1 MAYTYFI
8 KIYCDK
14 GRYICFINKRYV
26 IFPFQI
32 YIYIIYEK
40 TSPES
45 GEICEWD
52 PWQFCIFLNIL
63 RTSQPMRTTTCIH
76 FFFIWIINKTNKFS
90 GGRNV
95 SKATYI
101 PHSYAKSQ
109 NLWIDN
115 FYASN
120 GYLEVMGPSG
130 KSKRGDGGCG
140 VKWKIYIHGWP
151 NID

>member
-1 MAYTYFI
+1 MLFGKVNLLSFKSLYAMCNCALHRVIWSDEKNMIKWLHTVNILLKDILTVAYTYFI

-45 GEICEWD
+45 GEIFEWD
-52 PWQFCIFLNIL
+52 PWQFCIFFSIL

-76 FFFIWIINKTNKFS
+76 FFFI
-90 GGRNV
+90 
-95 SKATYI
+95 
-101 PHSYAKSQ
+101 
-109 NLWIDN
+109 
-115 FYASN
+115 
-120 GYLEVMGPSG
+120 
-130 KSKRGDGGCG
+130 
-140 VKWKIYIHGWP
+140 
-151 NID
+151 